1 MQNSFTRFKPTFEV
15 IFTFSFKLKSNEKF
29 DQNAR
34 EKKTK
39 INGDLVFGLCD
50 HRRRQVTRFRF
61 NVVRETFSTG
71 NENRIKGQNSSL
83 RGRT

>member
-34 EKKTK
+34 EKKQKLTVTWFLVSAIIAGAKLHGFVLTLFAKHFPPGMK
-39 INGDLVFGLCD
+39 IESKDKIR
-50 HRRRQVTRFRF
+50 H
-61 NVVRETFSTG
+61 
-71 NENRIKGQNSSL
+71 
-83 RGRT
+83 